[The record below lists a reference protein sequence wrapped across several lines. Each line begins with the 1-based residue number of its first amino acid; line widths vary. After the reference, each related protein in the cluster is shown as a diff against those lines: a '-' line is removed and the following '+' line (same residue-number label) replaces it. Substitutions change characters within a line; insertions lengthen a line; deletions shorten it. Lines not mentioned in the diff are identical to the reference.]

1 MDVPGLRP
9 AVNGATDDSLDP
21 RQKYRLLL
29 EAGSL
34 KAQHD
39 FTLEPTK
46 Q

>member
-1 MDVPGLRP
+1 MNVPGMRP
-9 AVNGATDDSLDP
+9 AVNRATADSLDP

-34 KAQHD
+34 KAQQD
-39 FTLEPTK
+39 FTLEATR